1 MAFDDKQSIVLDE
14 EKLRELEEEK
24 KKRRRVGRFM
34 IFIKRFSR
42 SIPGIIG
49 LAIILFII
57 FLGIAAPLITGAGR
71 IVPYEPEEM
80 DLESQYLPPL
90 SYEPE
95 EIEGD
100 FPIVNKQLSL
110 YKRVIGGIITQ
121 EQVTFVNGVGYTTY
135 QQVSY
140 IEIVNRSGTDIWAES
155 PGTLNGTL
163 GQITLTD
170 TTFNGTAYVNYRI
183 GGKIAFKF
191 QGAYTE
197 RILRMR
203 IKLAVITDSTEAN
216 WLGDLQIIVYEED
229 SLGSNPIAESVAL
242 EGNFI
247 VTGPVTSE
255 RSYYFDFRSLKVT
268 AGSYYWAVLDCSID
282 DVESIGV
289 NQMLYTT
296 ADAPG
301 VKFNEDEFQKGW
313 NAVSG
318 WNVGKTRP
326 EDGAT
331 PYFLPFRSTNRFH
344 ILGTDSLGRDIL
356 SASIWGARTSLTVA
370 AIAITIQLLIGVI
383 LGAAAGYFGG
393 RIDGII
399 MRVTDLFLAV
409 PYLFLLLI
417 AVSIWE
423 SISLFFIALTIGF
436 FGWSGTARVVRA
448 EFLTLREME
457 YADAAR
463 ALGVSN
469 RGIIFRHLLPNALAP
484 VIVLATLNVA
494 SVILIE
500 AGLSFLGFG
509 DPAAISWGTAI
520 QWGMTGYTLR
530 FAPWVAT
537 IPGIVIFVTVLSF
550 NLVGDALRDALDP
563 RLKR

>member
-1 MAFDDKQSIVLDE
+1 M
-14 EKLRELEEEK
+14 
-24 KKRRRVGRFM
+24 
-34 IFIKRFSR
+34 
-42 SIPGIIG
+42 
-49 LAIILFII
+49 
-57 FLGIAAPLITGAGR
+57 
-71 IVPYEPEEM
+71 
-80 DLESQYLPPL
+80 PPL

-95 EIEGD
+95 EIRGD
-100 FPIVNKQLSL
+100 FPVTNKQLSL
-110 YKRVIGGIITQ
+110 YKRVVGGIVTQ
-121 EQVTFVNGVGYTTY
+121 ERVSFVNGVGYTIY
-135 QQVSY
+135 QQVTQ
-140 IEIVNRSGTDIWAES
+140 IDKVNRSGTEIWVES

-170 TTFNGTAYVNYRI
+170 TTFNGTAYVDYRI

-191 QGAYTE
+191 QAAKTE
-197 RILRMR
+197 RIIRIRM
-203 IKLAVITDSTEAN
+203 KLSVIADTPESH

-229 SLGSNPIAESVAL
+229 SFGSNPIAESVAL

-247 VTGPVTSE
+247 VTGPVTTE
-255 RSYYFDFRSLKVT
+255 RSYYFDFRSLKVKYE
-268 AGSYYWAVLDCSID
+268 SFYWAVLDCSIEKA
-282 DVESIGV
+282 ESLGV
-289 NQMLYTT
+289 SQIIYTT
-296 ADAPG
+296 ADPPG
-301 VKFNEDEFQKGW
+301 LKLNEDEFHKGW

-318 WNVGKTRP
+318 WNVGVKTNP
-326 EDGAT
+326 EDGTT

-383 LGAAAGYFGG
+383 LGAVAGYFGG

-399 MRVTDLFLAV
+399 MRITDLFLAV

-448 EFLTLREME
+448 EFLSLREME